1 MLLSLLSL
9 LVLLRLLLLLLLL
22 LLRRVISLGL
32 LSLVSL
38 PLADLRYFFSLLLAF
53 VVLPMVDALVV
64 AQTV

>member
-1 MLLSLLSL
+1 
-9 LVLLRLLLLLLLL
+9 LLL

-32 LSLVSL
+32 LSSLVSL

-53 VVLPMVDALVV
+53 VLLPMVDALVV